1 LQAQG
6 FSVGGLNYAAIGTYM
21 TVTGFTNGVVIPNLV
36 IPDKVLYYG
45 ANILVRA
52 IGVNAFNGCGGLAS
66 VTLQSATPPT
76 LGADAFNG
84 VSDNCT
90 FNCPESSRSNYTA
103 DPSWAP
109 YFSSLTSGEPTY
121 PFTFT
126 VSTDANG
133 ATTATV
139 TGLADTT
146 ITALVIPDKVTDG
159 DGVIHPVTAIGDNA
173 FANCTA
179 LTAVKLLPATP
190 PTLLTFLKS
199 SPNLKS
205 SPGNAFEAIPAI
217 CTFTCPDYALPLYQ
231 ANPDWVPYFGAA
243 PTATDEDDDEKTS
256 IRPLIGSSGESIVSL
271 YTFRGQLLRKAAV
284 TLPATPSVL
293 RTVLSVPSSLYI
305 LATPSSTHKIHL

>member
-36 IPDKVLYYG
+36 IPDKV
-45 ANILVRA
+45 
-52 IGVNAFNGCGGLAS
+52 
-66 VTLQSATPPT
+66 
-76 LGADAFNG
+76 
-84 VSDNCT
+84 
-90 FNCPESSRSNYTA
+90 
-103 DPSWAP
+103 
-109 YFSSLTSGEPTY
+109 
-121 PFTFT
+121 
-126 VSTDANG
+126 
-133 ATTATV
+133 
-139 TGLADTT
+139 
-146 ITALVIPDKVTDG
+146 TDG

-179 LTAVKLLPATP
+179 LTAITFPASLTEIGIHAFFGCTALTALTLPASLTEIGIHAFFGCTALTSVKLLPTTP
-190 PTLLTFLKS
+190 PTLLTFLKSSPDLTSSPNDQKS

-243 PTATDEDDDEKTS
+243 PADDDGDGEKPS

-293 RTVLSVPSSLYI
+293 RTVLSVPSGLYI
-305 LATPSSTHKIHL
+305 LATPSSTRKIHL